1 MALYVTIIGL
11 ILGFFLLVKGAE
23 EMVRTAIQIAMKF
36 NMPNSVIGATFI
48 GFGTSAPELFAS
60 SGAALN
66 GNLSLGIGNIIGSN
80 IANSLVAISV
90 LYLALNRDFKKKL
103 NLNNTSSIWMVFAT
117 IIFVSFYLMLKEFP
131 LFLGIG
137 LLGLVIFVTYKLV
150 TEEAV
155 DQEDLLIEEKDYVG
169 LRAIASL
176 TATIF
181 GSTLVVNNAVDLA
194 EYFNISSIIIGVTVV
209 ALGTSLPEVA
219 GTIAAAKM
227 KNPDIVFGNI
237 FGSNLFNIALV
248 GGVSV
253 SIAPGVIET
262 DVTAE
267 MIIMLVASLIV
278 ILLSKTIVKKSYL
291 IGLTA
296 LISYSVFIYTL
307 FYVFIPK
314 ENKKT
319 Y

>member
-103 NLNNTSSIWMVFAT
+103 NLNNTSSIWMVIAT

-131 LFLGIG
+131 LSLGIG

-307 FYVFIPK
+307 F
-314 ENKKT
+314 
-319 Y
+319 

>member
-1 MALYVTIIGL
+1 MALYITIIGL

-103 NLNNTSSIWMVFAT
+103 HLNNTSSIWMVFAT
-117 IIFVSFYLMLKEFP
+117 ILFVSFYLMLKEFP

-137 LLGLVIFVTYKLV
+137 LLVLVIFVTYKLV

-169 LRAIASL
+169 LRAVASL

-181 GSTLVVNNAVDLA
+181 GSTLVVNNAVNLA

-278 ILLSKTIVKKSYL
+278 ILLSKSTVKKSYL

-307 FYVFIPK
+307 F
-314 ENKKT
+314 
-319 Y
+319 

>member
-1 MALYVTIIGL
+1 MDLYITIIGL

-90 LYLALNRDFKKKL
+90 LYLALNKDFNKKL
-103 NLNNTSSIWMVFAT
+103 KLNNTSSIWMVFAT

-155 DQEDLLIEEKDYVG
+155 DQEDLLIEEKDYIG
-169 LRAIASL
+169 LRAVASL

-181 GSTLVVNNAVDLA
+181 GSTLVVNNAVSLA

-253 SIAPGVIET
+253 SIAPGVIES
-262 DVTAE
+262 DVTSE

-291 IGLTA
+291 IGFTA
-296 LISYSVFIYTL
+296 LISYSIFIYTL
-307 FYVFIPK
+307 F
-314 ENKKT
+314 
-319 Y
+319 

>member
-1 MALYVTIIGL
+1 MDLYITIIGL

-90 LYLALNRDFKKKL
+90 LYLALNKDFNKKL
-103 NLNNTSSIWMVFAT
+103 KLNNTSSIWMVFAT

-137 LLGLVIFVTYKLV
+137 LLVLVIFVTYKLV

-278 ILLSKTIVKKSYL
+278 ILLSKTTVKKSYL

-307 FYVFIPK
+307 F
-314 ENKKT
+314 
-319 Y
+319 

>member
-1 MALYVTIIGL
+1 MDLYVTIIGL

-117 IIFVSFYLMLKEFP
+117 ILFVSFYLMLKEFP

-137 LLGLVIFVTYKLV
+137 LLVLVIFVTYKLV

-169 LRAIASL
+169 LRAVASL

-181 GSTLVVNNAVDLA
+181 GSTLVVNNAVNLA
-194 EYFNISSIIIGVTVV
+194 EYFNVSSIIIGVTVV

-267 MIIMLVASLIV
+267 MVIMLVASLIV
-278 ILLSKTIVKKSYL
+278 ILLSKSTVKKSYL
-291 IGLTA
+291 IGLAA

-307 FYVFIPK
+307 F
-314 ENKKT
+314 
-319 Y
+319 

>member
-90 LYLALNRDFKKKL
+90 LYLALNKDFNKKL
-103 NLNNTSSIWMVFAT
+103 KLNNTSSIWMVIAT

-131 LFLGIG
+131 LSLGIG

-307 FYVFIPK
+307 F
-314 ENKKT
+314 
-319 Y
+319 

>member
-90 LYLALNRDFKKKL
+90 LYLALNKDFNKKL
-103 NLNNTSSIWMVFAT
+103 KLNNTSSIWMVFAT

-169 LRAIASL
+169 LRAVASL

-181 GSTLVVNNAVDLA
+181 GSTLVVNNAVSLA

-307 FYVFIPK
+307 F
-314 ENKKT
+314 
-319 Y
+319 

>member
-1 MALYVTIIGL
+1 MDLYITITGL
-11 ILGFFLLVKGAE
+11 ILGFILLVKGAQ

-90 LYLALNRDFKKKL
+90 LYFTLNKNFNKKL
-103 NLNNTSSIWMVFAT
+103 KLNNISPTWMIIAT
-117 IIFVSFYLMLKEFP
+117 VIFVSLYLILKEFP
-131 LFLGIG
+131 LLLGIG
-137 LLGLVIFVTYKLV
+137 LLGLVVLVTFKLV
-150 TEEAV
+150 REEAV
-155 DQEDLLIEEKDYVG
+155 DQEDFLIEEKEYVW
-169 LRAIASL
+169 LRAIISL

-181 GSTLVVNNAVDLA
+181 GSTLVVNNAINLA

-209 ALGTSLPEVA
+209 ALGTSLPEIA

-248 GGVSV
+248 GGMSV
-253 SIAPGVIET
+253 SIAPGIIET
-262 DVTAE
+262 DVTNE
-267 MIIMLVASLIV
+267 MIFMLLVSILV
-278 ILLSKTIVKKSYL
+278 VLLSRTVVKKSYSIGMLTL
-291 IGLTA
+291 IG
-296 LISYSVFIYTL
+296 YSVFIYTL
-307 FYVFIPK
+307 F
-314 ENKKT
+314 
-319 Y
+319 

>member
-1 MALYVTIIGL
+1 MDLYITIIGL

-90 LYLALNRDFKKKL
+90 LYLALNKDFNKKL
-103 NLNNTSSIWMVFAT
+103 KLNNTSSIWMVFAT

-137 LLGLVIFVTYKLV
+137 LLGLVILVTYKLV

-155 DQEDLLIEEKDYVG
+155 DQEDLLIEEKDYIG
-169 LRAIASL
+169 LRAVASL

-181 GSTLVVNNAVDLA
+181 GSTLVVNNAVSLA

-253 SIAPGVIET
+253 SIAPGIIES

-267 MIIMLVASLIV
+267 MIIMLIASLIV
-278 ILLSKTIVKKSYL
+278 ILLSKTTVKKSYL

-307 FYVFIPK
+307 F
-314 ENKKT
+314 
-319 Y
+319 

>member
-1 MALYVTIIGL
+1 MDLYITIVGL

-90 LYLALNRDFKKKL
+90 LYLALNKDFNKKL
-103 NLNNTSSIWMVFAT
+103 KLNNTSSIWMVFAT

-155 DQEDLLIEEKDYVG
+155 DQEDLLIEEKDYIG
-169 LRAIASL
+169 LRAVASL

-181 GSTLVVNNAVDLA
+181 GSTLVVNNAVSLA

-253 SIAPGVIET
+253 SIAPGIIES

-278 ILLSKTIVKKSYL
+278 ILLSKTIVKRSYL
-291 IGLTA
+291 IGFTA
-296 LISYSVFIYTL
+296 LISYSIFIYTL
-307 FYVFIPK
+307 F
-314 ENKKT
+314 
-319 Y
+319 

>member
-1 MALYVTIIGL
+1 MDLYVTIIGL

-262 DVTAE
+262 DVTTE

-307 FYVFIPK
+307 F
-314 ENKKT
+314 
-319 Y
+319 

>member
-1 MALYVTIIGL
+1 MDLYITIIGL

-90 LYLALNRDFKKKL
+90 LYLALNKDFNKKL
-103 NLNNTSSIWMVFAT
+103 KLNNTSSIWMVFAT

-155 DQEDLLIEEKDYVG
+155 DQEDLLIEEKDYIG
-169 LRAIASL
+169 LRAVASL

-181 GSTLVVNNAVDLA
+181 GSTLVVNNAVSLA

-262 DVTAE
+262 DVTPE

-307 FYVFIPK
+307 F
-314 ENKKT
+314 
-319 Y
+319 

>member
-1 MALYVTIIGL
+1 MALYITIIGL

-278 ILLSKTIVKKSYL
+278 ILLSKSTVKKSYL

-307 FYVFIPK
+307 F
-314 ENKKT
+314 
-319 Y
+319 

>member
-1 MALYVTIIGL
+1 MDLYITIIGL

-117 IIFVSFYLMLKEFP
+117 ILFVSFYLMLKEFP

-137 LLGLVIFVTYKLV
+137 LLVLVIFVTYKLV

-181 GSTLVVNNAVDLA
+181 GSTLVVNNAVNLA

-267 MIIMLVASLIV
+267 MIIMLVTSLIV
-278 ILLSKTIVKKSYL
+278 IFLSKTIVKKSYL

-307 FYVFIPK
+307 F
-314 ENKKT
+314 
-319 Y
+319 

>member
-1 MALYVTIIGL
+1 MALYITIIGL

-117 IIFVSFYLMLKEFP
+117 ILFVSFYLMLKEFP

-137 LLGLVIFVTYKLV
+137 LLVLVIFVTYKLV

-169 LRAIASL
+169 LRAVASL

-181 GSTLVVNNAVDLA
+181 GSTLVVNNAVNLA
-194 EYFNISSIIIGVTVV
+194 EYFNVSSIIIGVTVV

-278 ILLSKTIVKKSYL
+278 ILLSKSTVKKSYL
-291 IGLTA
+291 IGLAA

-307 FYVFIPK
+307 F
-314 ENKKT
+314 
-319 Y
+319 

>member
-253 SIAPGVIET
+253 SIAPGLIET

-278 ILLSKTIVKKSYL
+278 ILLSKSTVKKSYL

-307 FYVFIPK
+307 F
-314 ENKKT
+314 
-319 Y
+319 

>member
-1 MALYVTIIGL
+1 MDLYITIIGL

-90 LYLALNRDFKKKL
+90 LYLALNKDFNKKL
-103 NLNNTSSIWMVFAT
+103 KLNNTSSIWMVFAT

-169 LRAIASL
+169 LRAVASL

-181 GSTLVVNNAVDLA
+181 GSTLVVNNAVSLA

-253 SIAPGVIET
+253 SIAPGIIES

-307 FYVFIPK
+307 F
-314 ENKKT
+314 
-319 Y
+319 

>member
-1 MALYVTIIGL
+1 MDLYITIIGL

-137 LLGLVIFVTYKLV
+137 LLVLVIFVTYKLV

-307 FYVFIPK
+307 F
-314 ENKKT
+314 
-319 Y
+319 

>member
-80 IANSLVAISV
+80 IANSLVAVSV

-169 LRAIASL
+169 LRAVASL

-181 GSTLVVNNAVDLA
+181 GSTLVVNNAVNLA

-278 ILLSKTIVKKSYL
+278 ILLSKSTVKKSYL

-307 FYVFIPK
+307 F
-314 ENKKT
+314 
-319 Y
+319 

>member
-1 MALYVTIIGL
+1 MALYITIIGL

-90 LYLALNRDFKKKL
+90 LYLALNKDFNKKL
-103 NLNNTSSIWMVFAT
+103 KLNNTSSIWMVFAT

-155 DQEDLLIEEKDYVG
+155 DQEDLLIEEKDYIG
-169 LRAIASL
+169 LRAVASL

-181 GSTLVVNNAVDLA
+181 GSTLVVNNAVSLA

-253 SIAPGVIET
+253 SIAPGIIES

-267 MIIMLVASLIV
+267 MIIMLIASLIV
-278 ILLSKTIVKKSYL
+278 ILLSKTTVKKSYL

-307 FYVFIPK
+307 F
-314 ENKKT
+314 
-319 Y
+319 

>member
-1 MALYVTIIGL
+1 MALYITIIGL

-117 IIFVSFYLMLKEFP
+117 VLFVSFYLMLKEFP

-137 LLGLVIFVTYKLV
+137 LLVLVIFVTYKLV

-169 LRAIASL
+169 LRAVASL

-181 GSTLVVNNAVDLA
+181 GSTLVVNNAVNLA

-278 ILLSKTIVKKSYL
+278 ILLSKSTVKKSYL

-307 FYVFIPK
+307 F
-314 ENKKT
+314 
-319 Y
+319 

>member
-1 MALYVTIIGL
+1 MDLYITIVGL

-90 LYLALNRDFKKKL
+90 LYLALNKDFNKKL
-103 NLNNTSSIWMVFAT
+103 KLNNTSSIWMVFAT

-155 DQEDLLIEEKDYVG
+155 DQEDLLIEEKDYIG
-169 LRAIASL
+169 LRAVASL

-181 GSTLVVNNAVDLA
+181 GSTLVVNNAVSLA

-253 SIAPGVIET
+253 SIAPGIIES

-307 FYVFIPK
+307 F
-314 ENKKT
+314 
-319 Y
+319 

>member
-1 MALYVTIIGL
+1 MDLYITIIGL

-90 LYLALNRDFKKKL
+90 LYLALNKDFNKKL
-103 NLNNTSSIWMVFAT
+103 KLNNTSSIWMVFAT

-155 DQEDLLIEEKDYVG
+155 DQEDLLIEEKDYIG
-169 LRAIASL
+169 LRAVASL

-181 GSTLVVNNAVDLA
+181 GSTLVVNNAVSLA

-253 SIAPGVIET
+253 SIAPGIIES

-267 MIIMLVASLIV
+267 MIIMLIASLIAV
-278 ILLSKTIVKKSYL
+278 SYTHL
-291 IGLTA
+291 RAHET
-296 LISYSVFIYTL
+296 
-307 FYVFIPK
+307 
-314 ENKKT
+314 
-319 Y
+319 

>member
-1 MALYVTIIGL
+1 MALYITIIGL

-117 IIFVSFYLMLKEFP
+117 ILFVSFYLMLKEFP

-137 LLGLVIFVTYKLV
+137 LLVLVIFVTYKLV

-169 LRAIASL
+169 LRAVASL

-181 GSTLVVNNAVDLA
+181 GSTLVVNNAVNLA

-253 SIAPGVIET
+253 SIAPGLIET

-278 ILLSKTIVKKSYL
+278 ILLSKSTVKKSYL

-307 FYVFIPK
+307 F
-314 ENKKT
+314 
-319 Y
+319 

>member
-1 MALYVTIIGL
+1 MALYITIIGL

-117 IIFVSFYLMLKEFP
+117 ILFVSFYLMLKEFP

-137 LLGLVIFVTYKLV
+137 LLVLVIFVTYKLV

-169 LRAIASL
+169 LRAVASL

-181 GSTLVVNNAVDLA
+181 GSTLVVNNAVNLA

-307 FYVFIPK
+307 F
-314 ENKKT
+314 
-319 Y
+319 

>member
-1 MALYVTIIGL
+1 MTLYVTIIGL

-117 IIFVSFYLMLKEFP
+117 ILFVSFYLMLKEFP

-137 LLGLVIFVTYKLV
+137 LLVLVIFVTYKLV

-169 LRAIASL
+169 LRAVASL

-181 GSTLVVNNAVDLA
+181 GSTLVVNNAVNLA

-253 SIAPGVIET
+253 SIAPGIIET

-278 ILLSKTIVKKSYL
+278 ILLSKSTVKKSYL

-307 FYVFIPK
+307 F
-314 ENKKT
+314 
-319 Y
+319 

>member
-155 DQEDLLIEEKDYVG
+155 DQEDLLIEKKDYVG
-169 LRAIASL
+169 LRAVASL

-307 FYVFIPK
+307 F
-314 ENKKT
+314 
-319 Y
+319 

>member
-1 MALYVTIIGL
+1 MDLYITIIGL

-155 DQEDLLIEEKDYVG
+155 DQEDLLIEEKD
-169 LRAIASL
+169 
-176 TATIF
+176 
-181 GSTLVVNNAVDLA
+181 
-194 EYFNISSIIIGVTVV
+194 
-209 ALGTSLPEVA
+209 
-219 GTIAAAKM
+219 
-227 KNPDIVFGNI
+227 
-237 FGSNLFNIALV
+237 
-248 GGVSV
+248 
-253 SIAPGVIET
+253 
-262 DVTAE
+262 
-267 MIIMLVASLIV
+267 MLD
-278 ILLSKTIVKKSYL
+278 
-291 IGLTA
+291 
-296 LISYSVFIYTL
+296 
-307 FYVFIPK
+307 
-314 ENKKT
+314 
-319 Y
+319 

>member
-1 MALYVTIIGL
+1 MALYITIIGL

-137 LLGLVIFVTYKLV
+137 LLVLVIFVTYKLV

-169 LRAIASL
+169 LRAVASL

-181 GSTLVVNNAVDLA
+181 GSTLVVNNAVNLA

-278 ILLSKTIVKKSYL
+278 ILLSKSTVKKSYL

-307 FYVFIPK
+307 F
-314 ENKKT
+314 
-319 Y
+319 

>member
-1 MALYVTIIGL
+1 MDLYITIIGL

-90 LYLALNRDFKKKL
+90 LYLALNKDFNKKL
-103 NLNNTSSIWMVFAT
+103 KLNNTSSIWMVFAT
-117 IIFVSFYLMLKEFP
+117 IIFVSFYLILKEFP

-155 DQEDLLIEEKDYVG
+155 DQEDLLIEEKDYLG

-181 GSTLVVNNAVDLA
+181 GSTLVVNNAVSLA

-278 ILLSKTIVKKSYL
+278 ILLSKTIVKRSYL
-291 IGLTA
+291 IGFTA
-296 LISYSVFIYTL
+296 LISYSIFIYTL
-307 FYVFIPK
+307 F
-314 ENKKT
+314 
-319 Y
+319 

>member
-1 MALYVTIIGL
+1 MDLYVTIIGL

-90 LYLALNRDFKKKL
+90 LYLALNKDFNKKL

-307 FYVFIPK
+307 F
-314 ENKKT
+314 
-319 Y
+319 

>member
-1 MALYVTIIGL
+1 MDLYVTIIGL

-80 IANSLVAISV
+80 IANSLVAVSV

-117 IIFVSFYLMLKEFP
+117 ILFVSFYLMLKEFP

-137 LLGLVIFVTYKLV
+137 LLVLVIFVTYKLV

-181 GSTLVVNNAVDLA
+181 GSTLVVNNAVNLA

-307 FYVFIPK
+307 F
-314 ENKKT
+314 
-319 Y
+319 

>member
-1 MALYVTIIGL
+1 MDLYITIIGL

-90 LYLALNRDFKKKL
+90 LYLALNKDFNKKL
-103 NLNNTSSIWMVFAT
+103 KLNNTSSIWMVFAT

-137 LLGLVIFVTYKLV
+137 LLVLVIFVTYKLV

-155 DQEDLLIEEKDYVG
+155 DQEDFLIEEKDYVG
-169 LRAIASL
+169 LWAIASL

-181 GSTLVVNNAVDLA
+181 GSTLVVNNAVSLA

-253 SIAPGVIET
+253 SIAPGVIES

-278 ILLSKTIVKKSYL
+278 ILLSKTIVKRSYL
-291 IGLTA
+291 IGFTA
-296 LISYSVFIYTL
+296 LISYSIFIYTL
-307 FYVFIPK
+307 F
-314 ENKKT
+314 
-319 Y
+319 

>member
-1 MALYVTIIGL
+1 MDLYITIFGLIIGF
-11 ILGFFLLVKGAE
+11 ILLVKGAE
-23 EMVRTAIQIAMKF
+23 EMVRTSIQIAMKF

-90 LYLALNRDFKKKL
+90 LYFALNKDFNKKL
-103 NLNNTSSIWMVFAT
+103 NLNTISSTWMMVVT
-117 IIFVSFYLMLKEFP
+117 VIFVGLYLILKEFP
-131 LFLGIG
+131 IFLGIG
-137 LLGLVIFVTYKLV
+137 LLGLVVLVTFKLI

-155 DQEDLLIEEKDYVG
+155 DQEDFLIKEKEYVW
-169 LRAIASL
+169 LRAIISL

-181 GSTLVVNNAVDLA
+181 GSTLVVNNAINLA

-209 ALGTSLPEVA
+209 AIGTSLPEIA

-248 GGVSV
+248 GGMSV
-253 SIAPGVIET
+253 SIAPGIIET
-262 DVTAE
+262 DVTNE
-267 MIIMLVASLIV
+267 MIFMLLVSILV
-278 ILLSKTIVKKSYL
+278 VLLSRTVVKKSYSIGMITL
-291 IGLTA
+291 IG
-296 LISYSVFIYTL
+296 YSVFIYTL
-307 FYVFIPK
+307 F
-314 ENKKT
+314 
-319 Y
+319 

>member
-1 MALYVTIIGL
+1 
-11 ILGFFLLVKGAE
+11 
-23 EMVRTAIQIAMKF
+23 MVRTAIQIAMKF

-90 LYLALNRDFKKKL
+90 LYLALNKDFNKKL
-103 NLNNTSSIWMVFAT
+103 KLNNTSSIWMVFAT

-155 DQEDLLIEEKDYVG
+155 DQEDLLIEEKDYIG
-169 LRAIASL
+169 LRAVASL

-181 GSTLVVNNAVDLA
+181 GSTLVVNNAVSLA

-253 SIAPGVIET
+253 SIAPGIIES

-278 ILLSKTIVKKSYL
+278 ILLSKTTVKKSYL

-307 FYVFIPK
+307 F
-314 ENKKT
+314 
-319 Y
+319 

>member
-1 MALYVTIIGL
+1 MDLYITIFGLIIGF
-11 ILGFFLLVKGAE
+11 ILLVKGAE
-23 EMVRTAIQIAMKF
+23 EMVRTSIQIAMKF

-90 LYLALNRDFKKKL
+90 LYFALNKDFNKKL
-103 NLNNTSSIWMVFAT
+103 NLNTISSTWMMVVT
-117 IIFVSFYLMLKEFP
+117 VIFVGLYLILKEFP
-131 LFLGIG
+131 IFLGIG
-137 LLGLVIFVTYKLV
+137 LLGLVVLVTFKLI

-155 DQEDLLIEEKDYVG
+155 DQEDFLIKEKEYVW
-169 LRAIASL
+169 LRAIISL

-181 GSTLVVNNAVDLA
+181 GSTLVVNNAINLA

-209 ALGTSLPEVA
+209 ALGTSLPEIA

-248 GGVSV
+248 GGMSV
-253 SIAPGVIET
+253 SIAPGIIET
-262 DVTAE
+262 DVTNE
-267 MIIMLVASLIV
+267 MIFMLLVSILV
-278 ILLSKTIVKKSYL
+278 VLLSRAVVKKSYSIGTLTL
-291 IGLTA
+291 IG
-296 LISYSVFIYTL
+296 YSVFIYTL
-307 FYVFIPK
+307 F
-314 ENKKT
+314 
-319 Y
+319 

>member
-1 MALYVTIIGL
+1 MDLYITIIGL

-90 LYLALNRDFKKKL
+90 LYLALNKDFNKKL
-103 NLNNTSSIWMVFAT
+103 KLNNTSSIWMVFAT

-155 DQEDLLIEEKDYVG
+155 DQEDLLIEEKDYIG
-169 LRAIASL
+169 LRAVASL

-181 GSTLVVNNAVDLA
+181 GSTLVVNNAVSLA

-253 SIAPGVIET
+253 SIAPGVIES
-262 DVTAE
+262 DVTTE

-278 ILLSKTIVKKSYL
+278 ILLSKTIVKRSYL
-291 IGLTA
+291 IGFTA
-296 LISYSVFIYTL
+296 LISYSIFIYTL
-307 FYVFIPK
+307 F
-314 ENKKT
+314 
-319 Y
+319 